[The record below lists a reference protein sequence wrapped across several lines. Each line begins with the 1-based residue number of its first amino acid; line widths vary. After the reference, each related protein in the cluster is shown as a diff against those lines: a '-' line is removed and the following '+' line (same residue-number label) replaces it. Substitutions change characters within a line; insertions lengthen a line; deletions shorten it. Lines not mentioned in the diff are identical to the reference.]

1 MRMMQLLEC
10 ARVMG
15 SLNEF
20 GMEGAVKPET
30 LRRALIIPQDKP
42 EAVSRENMR
51 QSEVEGLMMNPAPEA
66 YWRKVTYKTAG
77 GKKGKKGKKK

>member
-1 MRMMQLLEC
+1 M
-10 ARVMG
+10 
-15 SLNEF
+15 NEF

-30 LRRALIIPQDKP
+30 LRRALVIPQDKP

-51 QSEVEGLMMNPAPEA
+51 QSEVEGLMVNPAPEA
-66 YWRKVTYKTAG
+66 FWRKVSYKTGGG